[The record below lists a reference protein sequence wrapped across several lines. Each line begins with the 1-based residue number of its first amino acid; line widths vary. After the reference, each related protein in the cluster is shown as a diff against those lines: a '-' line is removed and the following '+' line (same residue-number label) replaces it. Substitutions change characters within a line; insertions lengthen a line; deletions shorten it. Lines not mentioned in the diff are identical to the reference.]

1 MLSEITQLT
10 ESHQLLRQLMHQ
22 LRSCRDNEVS
32 AAYGRLLGWMEQV
45 FGTEQHLMEKHEFPA
60 AQCHL
65 EQHARVLCAMH
76 KAHAAV
82 MRGDHALGR
91 HVGVTLLSGWFEL
104 HNATLDA
111 AVSLWTCCKI
121 SPASADFNHASSWIA
136 PETSHQ
142 ALHTSSHPA
151 SRPHSTLWRGPERRS
166 QPRI

>member
-10 ESHQLLRQLMHQ
+10 ESHQLLRQQVHQ
-22 LRSCRDNEVS
+22 LRSCRDHEVGS
-32 AAYGRLLGWMEQV
+32 TYGRLLEWVEQV

-76 KAHAAV
+76 KAHVAV

-121 SPASADFNHASSWIA
+121 SPAFADFNHASSWSL
-136 PETSHQ
+136 PETGH
-142 ALHTSSHPA
+142 HSSHSS
-151 SRPHSTLWRGPERRS
+151 SRAHPTPWRGPERRS
-166 QPRI
+166 QPRL